1 YASWCQQNLYYPF
14 ASLGDWEITN
24 FLLTSRLSMRAIDK
38 FLSLHL
44 TNSLPLSFSTAKEL
58 RSHAE
63 MLPSRPHWNAQVV
76 PTTHPMKSPVTLYYC
91 DSLDC
96 VESLFNHPLFMQMMD
111 YSPFC
116 LFTTTKCI
124 VRVFTEWMSS
134 DSPWDLQLKFPK
146 GSTLCSVILS
156 SDKTHITNMCGG
168 KVAHPLLISL
178 TNIHMDI
185 RNKGSS
191 HAFLLLAL
199 MPIPA
204 FTHPATQICSVLE
217 ACLFHH
223 CLDIVLEPLKQAT
236 CFGRMMS
243 DPIGNL
249 CKLLHPL
256 VSYIVDTP
264 EACWHAYK
272 DTPHR

>member
-1 YASWCQQNLYYPF
+1 NIYASWCQQNLYYPF
-14 ASLGDWEITN
+14 ASLGDWEIMN
-24 FLLTSRLSMRAIDK
+24 FLLTSRLSMRAIDE

-58 RSHAE
+58 LSHAE
-63 MLPSRPHWNAQVV
+63 MLPSGWCWNARVV
-76 PTTHPMKSPVTLYYC
+76 PTTHPMKSPVTLYYH
-91 DSLDC
+91 DLLDC
-96 VESLFNHPLFMQMMD
+96 VESLFNHPLFLKMMD
-111 YSPFC
+111 YSPSC
-116 LFTTTKCI
+116 LFTTAECI
-124 VRVFTEWMSS
+124 VRVFMEWMSS
-134 DSPWDLQLKFPK
+134 DGAWDLQLKFPK
-146 GSTLCSVILS
+146 GSMLCSVILS

-178 TNIHMDI
+178 ANIHMDI

-217 ACLFHH
+217 VHLFHH

-236 CFGRMMS
+236 HFGRMMS

-249 CKLLHPL
+249 CYCFTLL

-264 EACWHAYK
+264 EACMLACI
-272 DTPHR
+272 

>member
-1 YASWCQQNLYYPF
+1 S
-14 ASLGDWEITN
+14 
-24 FLLTSRLSMRAIDK
+24 K
-38 FLSLHL
+38 
-44 TNSLPLSFSTAKEL
+44 
-58 RSHAE
+58 
-63 MLPSRPHWNAQVV
+63 
-76 PTTHPMKSPVTLYYC
+76 
-91 DSLDC
+91 
-96 VESLFNHPLFMQMMD
+96 
-111 YSPFC
+111 
-116 LFTTTKCI
+116 
-124 VRVFTEWMSS
+124 
-134 DSPWDLQLKFPK
+134 LKFPK

-223 CLDIVLEPLKQAT
+223 CLDIVLEPLKQAA

-249 CKLLHPL
+249 C
-256 VSYIVDTP
+256 YCFT
-264 EACWHAYK
+264 
-272 DTPHR
+272 